1 MKIVF
6 DHQIFTQQRYGGI
19 SRYFTRLMEELVALG
34 HQSDV
39 IAPIHRNRY
48 LKDLSH
54 DWVHGIEFERFP
66 PKTSRLMMFVNDQLS
81 KLKMQGMYPDVFHE
95 TYYGAQTLCQ
105 SAKCRV
111 ITVYDM
117 IHERYHTNF
126 SSKDPAIRY
135 KRLAVNRADH
145 IISISHSTKRDL
157 CSFFDIPPNKV
168 SVIHLGCDKFVYN
181 DDENLR
187 KSSVDWP
194 RPFLLYVGSRGGYK
208 NFNRLLKAVALCP
221 ALKDNFDVVAFGGG
235 AFNASEKSLICS
247 LGFKN
252 NAVRQVGGSDE
263 VLARLYNEASAFIY
277 PSVYEG
283 FGLPPL
289 EAMAHNCPVVTSNS
303 SSMPE
308 VVGNAGEY
316 FDPLDVESQS
326 DAICKV
332 VFDAKRR
339 NQLLKLGRQ
348 RLPMFSWERCALE
361 TQAVYQL
368 ALSSKGL
375 H

>member
-6 DHQIFTQQRYGGI
+6 DHRIFTQQSYGGI
-19 SRYFTRLMEELVALG
+19 SRYFTRLMEGLVTLG

-48 LKDLSH
+48 LKDLSP
-54 DWVHGIEFERFP
+54 DMVHGIEFERFP

-81 KLKMQGMYPDVFHE
+81 KSKMRRMCPDIIHE
-95 TYYGAQTLCQ
+95 TYYGAQMLCP
-105 SAKCRV
+105 SAKCRI

-117 IHERYHTNF
+117 IHEKYPTNF
-126 SSKDPAIRY
+126 STKDPAIRY
-135 KRLAVNRADH
+135 KRMAVNRADH
-145 IISISHSTKRDL
+145 IISISHSTKIDL
-157 CSFFDIPPNKV
+157 CTLYDIPQHKV
-168 SVIHLGCDKFVYN
+168 SVVHLGYDSFKHCGGV
-181 DDENLR
+181 NLR
-187 KSSVDWP
+187 PSTANQS

-208 NFNRLLKAVALCP
+208 NFNLLLNAVALRP
-221 ALKDNFDVVAFGGG
+221 ALKDNFDVLAFGGG
-235 AFNASEKSLICS
+235 AFNSSEISLICS
-247 LGFKN
+247 LGFAPQ
-252 NAVRQVGGSDE
+252 AVRQIGGSDD
-263 VLARLYNEASAFIY
+263 LLGSLYSDAAAFIY

-316 FDPLDVESQS
+316 FDPLDIEAQS
-326 DAICKV
+326 DAIYKV
-332 VFDAKRR
+332 VFNTQRR
-339 NQLLKLGRQ
+339 NQLIDLGRQ
-348 RLPMFSWERCALE
+348 RLQMFSWERCAQE
-361 TQAVYQL
+361 TQAVYL
-368 ALSSKGL
+368 HALRNKGL